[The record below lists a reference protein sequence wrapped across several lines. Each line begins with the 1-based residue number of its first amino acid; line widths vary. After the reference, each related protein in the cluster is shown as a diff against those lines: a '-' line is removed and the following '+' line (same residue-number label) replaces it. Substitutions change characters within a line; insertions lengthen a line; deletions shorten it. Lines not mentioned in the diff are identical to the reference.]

1 MNPGRYNRLVT
12 IQEMA
17 ETRDLGGGKVE
28 AWGDFCQLWALKQ
41 NGTGNESVNADRHE
55 YTNTTIWTV
64 RFRSDVTT
72 KMRLVDDIG
81 EVYNIEGIEEIG
93 RRQAMK
99 LTTIIHK

>member
-12 IQEMA
+12 IQTVT
-17 ETRDLGGGKVE
+17 ETRDAGGGKVDT
-28 AWGDFCQLWALKQ
+28 WSNFCQLWALKQ
-41 NGTGNESVNADRHE
+41 NGSGSETVNADRHE
-55 YTNTTIWTV
+55 YMNTTVWTV

-81 EVYNIEGIEEIG
+81 DIYNIEGIEEIG